1 MPQTHAGFRIDAD
14 RWREFVDRCADA
26 GSSASEEL
34 KAFINR
40 YLAGDTQNQPSIEER
55 LRVVEERLDELD
67 RTAKSPDDRSILLE
81 KAGTEGLGDSQFR
94 DLLKVHFR
102 RLKLAK
108 SDPEILRSL
117 CLEKGLPQF
126 KYAAKKGQ
134 EKRWWRV
141 RL

>member
-1 MPQTHAGFRIDAD
+1 MPKAKHVRFRIDPD
-14 RWREFVDRCADA
+14 RWKEFVDRC
-26 GSSASEEL
+26 SSHGTTASEQL
-34 KAFINR
+34 KEFVDR
-40 YLAGDTQNQPSIEER
+40 YLTEQQPTKPSIEER

-67 RTAKSPDDRSILLE
+67 RAAKTPDERSILLE

-102 RLKLAK
+102 RLKSAK
-108 SDPEILRSL
+108 SDPEMLRLL

-126 KYAAKKGQ
+126 NYLAMKGQ

-141 RL
+141 L